1 MRAVEATEVTELAGE
16 QALLRQLVC
25 QAFAE
30 RLPDVVVTCDFHRGW
45 NGGWRVRARIDGK
58 PPLEFAVL
66 RVGEELLA
74 WPVPF
79 PAGWRTRGVGGS
91 HGGRYG
97 ASPDGEVVRL
107 DS

>member
-1 MRAVEATEVTELAGE
+1 MRAVEAIEVTELAGE
-16 QALLRQLVC
+16 QARLRQLVF

-45 NGGWRVRARIDGK
+45 NGGWRVRAQIDGK

-66 RVGEELLA
+66 RVGEELVA

-79 PAGWRTRGVGGS
+79 PSGWRLRGVAGS
-91 HGGRYG
+91 LGSRFS
-97 ASPDGEVVRL
+97 ASPDGDVVQL